1 MNSHVN
7 HLNLSLPAAITQLVA
22 APLAQCNQTELPA
35 VVGDLLCQLVD
46 NGLDALPLPGEGD
59 TLQRW
64 RALAAVAGLDL
75 SLAKLFESHTD
86 ALAIL
91 AQAGEDDL
99 PHLALWGV
107 WCAESPQAVL
117 KVRPLARDETGHDR
131 LLLDGEKHWCSGAH
145 VVSHGL
151 ISYRDAQGRSCLA
164 ALDLDQ
170 EGVQVIDDDWM
181 AVGMAATRT
190 ARLQL
195 KNAVARPIGS
205 PDFYLQRPGFWQGG
219 AGIAACWF
227 GAATA
232 LADTLREQLAQ
243 RHDEHA
249 LARLGSTECALHA
262 AAQCLRAAAR
272 WIDRNPATDAM
283 RLTLRARLTVEAAA
297 QQSINDIGAALGPR
311 PYCADRRTA
320 RLLADLPVFLRQSH
334 AGRDLAQLGA
344 TCLDTEHTPWQ
355 L

>member
-1 MNSHVN
+1 MNSHAN
-7 HLNLSLPAAITQLVA
+7 HHHLDLRAAIAQLVTP
-22 APLAQCNQTELPA
+22 PLAQCSQAELPD

-46 NGLDALPLPGEGD
+46 NGLDALPLPGDGN

-64 RALAAVAGLDL
+64 STLAGVAGLDL
-75 SLAKLFESHTD
+75 SLAKLFEAHTD

-91 AQAGEDDL
+91 AQAGEDNL
-99 PHLALWGV
+99 PPLAVWGV

-117 KVRPLARDETGHDR
+117 KVRPVSGERR

-151 ISYRDAQGRSCLA
+151 ISYRDAQDRSCLA

-170 EGVQVIDDDWM
+170 DGVEIIDDDWL

-190 ARLQL
+190 ARLRL
-195 KNAVARPIGS
+195 KSASARPIGA
-205 PDFYLQRPGFWQGG
+205 PGFYLQRPGFWHGG

-227 GAATA
+227 GAAAA
-232 LADTLREQLAQ
+232 LADDMRGHLMR

-262 AAQCLRAAAR
+262 AALCLRTAAHQ
-272 WIDRNPATDAM
+272 IDGAPAADAM
-283 RLTLRARLTVEAAA
+283 RLTLRARLTVESAA
-297 QQSINDIGAALGPR
+297 QQTIHDIGAALGPQ
-311 PYCADRRTA
+311 PYCTNRRTA